1 MKTAI
6 IERLAALPARTLW
19 LGIGVILALALLA
32 GWMLVLKQP
41 FADYLKLRSERAAF
55 ENVANSPVQL
65 PVEVKRAERQLVAL
79 TERLAATDA
88 RGAPDRTIV
97 HLMDRLSTLAARHG
111 ATLHGVRPA
120 ETIRAL
126 MFDEMAFDIQGAG
139 SYPAVLGWL
148 EAMESELAP
157 FVVTQF
163 SIKRG
168 AAAEGLAM
176 DLRLAVY
183 RLPNQAGG
191 AK

>member
-1 MKTAI
+1 MKAAI

-19 LGIGVILALALLA
+19 LVIGGILLLIALE
-32 GWMLVLKQP
+32 GWLLVLRQP
-41 FADYLKLRSERAAF
+41 FGEYLKLKSERATL
-55 ENVANSPVQL
+55 ESPVSAPAQL
-65 PVEVKRAERQLVAL
+65 PAEVERAERQLAAL
-79 TERLAATDA
+79 TERLAGVDKPKAAD
-88 RGAPDRTIV
+88 GMIV
-97 HLMDRLSTLAARHG
+97 QLMDRLAALAARHG

-120 ETIRAL
+120 EARRAL

-139 SYPAVLGWL
+139 SYSALLKWL
-148 EAMESELAP
+148 EDVETELAP

-168 AAAEGLAM
+168 AAADELAM

-183 RLPNQAGG
+183 RLQARAGS